1 MITIYRTKYDD
12 CLNQPQSICSCVSQI
27 ADYPAMYKN
36 CSDLSKFFPTDFVYS
51 TQISY
56 TVNIYMLLCS
66 LYATMLSFVFVFKM
80 ESSNKWTFSFELL
93 KFKGSVSVIS
103 RVTLRA
109 KIAMSDL
116 QQFSWNLNLIKNVVF
131 PTLKVFIL
139 TLEIHFVY
147 KKNTKIN

>member
-27 ADYPAMYKN
+27 ADYPAKYKN
-36 CSDLSKFFPTDFVYS
+36 CSDLSKFFPTDFIYN

-56 TVNIYMLLCS
+56 TVNIYSYCVVYMLQCS
-66 LYATMLSFVFVFKM
+66 VLFLISKLT

-139 TLEIHFVY
+139 TLEIHYVY
-147 KKNTKIN
+147 KKEH

>member
-1 MITIYRTKYDD
+1 MCKVFYMITIYRTKYDD

-27 ADYPAMYKN
+27 ADYPAKYKN

-56 TVNIYMLLCS
+56 TVKIYSYCVVYMLQCS
-66 LYATMLSFVFVFKM
+66 VLFGISKLT

-103 RVTLRA
+103 D
-109 KIAMSDL
+109 K
-116 QQFSWNLNLIKNVVF
+116 KNVVLQRYRDEKTSLWQRF
-131 PTLKVFIL
+131 NSFIL
-139 TLEIHFVY
+139 FSSSSISY
-147 KKNTKIN
+147 I

>member
-27 ADYPAMYKN
+27 ADYPAKYKN

-56 TVNIYMLLCS
+56 TVKIYSYCVVYMLQCS
-66 LYATMLSFVFVFKM
+66 VLFLISKLT

-103 RVTLRA
+103 DKKMLFCKDIGMRKLVCG
-109 KIAMSDL
+109 KG
-116 QQFSWNLNLIKNVVF
+116 LILLFFLVV
-131 PTLKVFIL
+131 V
-139 TLEIHFVY
+139 V
-147 KKNTKIN
+147 